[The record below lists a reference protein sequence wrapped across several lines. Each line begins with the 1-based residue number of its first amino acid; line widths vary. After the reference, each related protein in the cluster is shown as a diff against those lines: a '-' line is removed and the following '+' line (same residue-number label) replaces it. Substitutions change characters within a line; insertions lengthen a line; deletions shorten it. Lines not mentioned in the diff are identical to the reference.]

1 MKYCNKCGQSFAP
14 TMVMCTACGSKEFS
28 DMQISKQR
36 PSNNNSHIPN
46 SFDVGSIDFKNK
58 KNTAYAAGC
67 VFCILAILPLPYWYY
82 DIFLR
87 LLVTFVA
94 ILSAMELYKQNNN
107 LWLLFTGVAILFN
120 PLFKVYLTKGL
131 WVPVDLLVAGAFAWM
146 IVREKSI

>member
-58 KNTAYAAGC
+58 KNTAYTAGC
-67 VFCILAILPLPYWYY
+67 LFCILAILPLPYWYY

-94 ILSAMELYKQNNN
+94 ILFTNRITIYGFCLQV
-107 LWLLFTGVAILFN
+107 WLFYLIHCLKFT
-120 PLFKVYLTKGL
+120 
-131 WVPVDLLVAGAFAWM
+131 
-146 IVREKSI
+146 